1 METRDLYKIMAKY
14 GWTYIK
20 YSNPFLPE
28 DNPSHDEPNRW
39 AIGIMTG
46 PRNDTVCV
54 RHASTPDEVLRY
66 MSPHANTINEA
77 ITKSRIVYETTDPIN
92 PLDRPSCHRKRLFS
106 VGTYG

>member
-1 METRDLYKIMAKY
+1 METRNLYKIMAKY

-39 AIGIMTG
+39 AIGLMTG

-54 RHASTPDEVLRY
+54 RHASTYDEVLRY
-66 MSPHANTINEA
+66 MAPHANTINEA
-77 ITKSRIVYETTDPIN
+77 ITKSRIVYETTDPLN
-92 PLDRPSCHRKRLFS
+92 PIERPSCRGKRLFS
-106 VGTYG
+106 T